1 MKNSA
6 KKLDFSTRCLL
17 AGFSFD
23 SEMAGINTLLE
34 LLNPSIPMIGVNDLY
49 GPTVHFL
56 NQIKQRYSNLSFS
69 YINMA
74 DLNNLNQKIK
84 PDIKLFSGC
93 IDE

>member
-17 AGFSFD
+17 AGFPFD

-34 LLNPSIPMIGVNDLY
+34 LLNPSNPMAGVNDLY
-49 GPTVHFL
+49 RRTVHFL

-69 YINMA
+69 YIDMA
-74 DLNNLNQKIK
+74 DLNNLNQQIK
-84 PDIKLFSGC
+84 PEIKLFLGC